1 MPKKVSRDTPLS
13 EITLRK
19 YEKPYELEDREL
31 VKKICLSIGLLQPGD
46 SRDVISDI
54 LLILIQSKH
63 NQENLT
69 SKKIEEKVIKSRTEN
84 NLPLVGIASS
94 NIRRQLKRLKDIY
107 LIENIENSYRISE
120 FEQLNKIF
128 EEKIE
133 GFYLKNIL
141 ARVKEYLQALE
152 QPKKTVQ
159 EDQEE

>member
-1 MPKKVSRDTPLS
+1 MDL
-13 EITLRK
+13 
-19 YEKPYELEDREL
+19 
-31 VKKICLSIGLLQPGD
+31 
-46 SRDVISDI
+46 
-54 LLILIQSKH
+54 
-63 NQENLT
+63 
-69 SKKIEEKVIKSRTEN
+69 EEKVIKSRTEN

-159 EDQEE
+159 EVQEE